1 LFLNFQ
7 TEKKEEE
14 ESVALSVVVTIVK
27 SDVATIVRSGEV
39 VVKIDVLEMEE
50 VEVGEL
56 DHLEVEEPHQ
66 PVTSV
71 LAGMIAVL
79 PVVKKKVEAGAPVEL
94 QHEMSAHER
103 NAVLPHAKLKKPLS
117 RVMVG
122 QPLQASVNVEISIL
136 RINPE
141 KNQVKIM

>member
-1 LFLNFQ
+1 MFLNFQ